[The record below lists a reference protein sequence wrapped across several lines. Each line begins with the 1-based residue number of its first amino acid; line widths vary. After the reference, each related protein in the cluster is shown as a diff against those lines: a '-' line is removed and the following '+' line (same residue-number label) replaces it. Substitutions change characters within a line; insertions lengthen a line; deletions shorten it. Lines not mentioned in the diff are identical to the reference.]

1 MSFYCLNSHCVSRK
15 SADCSFFEGG
25 RSESNAHLLHSSV
38 SFMSFHRNVNAY
50 FRVCFSKNRSAQ
62 PVSQNRTNL
71 LLLHCNY
78 IYRYRKGDIV
88 LFTAVKTVKSKS
100 NIPALL
106 HLQQNKPY
114 IFLDV
119 ASYGSFNI
127 RPGKT

>member
-1 MSFYCLNSHCVSRK
+1 MANC
-15 SADCSFFEGG
+15 
-25 RSESNAHLLHSSV
+25 
-38 SFMSFHRNVNAY
+38 
-50 FRVCFSKNRSAQ
+50 
-62 PVSQNRTNL
+62 
-71 LLLHCNY
+71 
-78 IYRYRKGDIV
+78 RYGKGDIV

-114 IFLDV
+114 VFLDV